1 MHNSHSSSAG
11 PSYSSSH
18 SSRNDPRLTEA
29 VIPTLVLAGLV
40 DYARACGVAPE
51 AWFAGTGLS
60 VALVQQSET
69 LVSFR
74 QAATLIRRAL
84 RSLPADGVGLQLGSR
99 EGLVSFG
106 MLGFAM
112 MSSRTFLEAAE
123 TGIRHHQACGSLM
136 DVSMGFSATEA
147 TLQVYERFPD
157 AELLPFL
164 CEELF
169 SSSLAMT
176 RAMLGHDVFPLRV
189 DLSYPPPTYAA
200 AYRRLFN
207 CPVHFNCDAN
217 RMVLDA
223 VLLNKPLPTHSP
235 VSLSAALDVCRKRIQ
250 PSVLLQD
257 VIVSVEG
264 LLRENFRQR
273 LSMAQIASR
282 LNVTERTLRRHL
294 LDAGQNFS
302 AIRDRVLEQQARS
315 LLNESLLPIATIA
328 TELGFSDLRDFR
340 RAFRRWTGM
349 APMSMRRSQAGV
361 ESEGQV

>member
-1 MHNSHSSSAG
+1 MLTSPNSR
-11 PSYSSSH
+11 SSH
-18 SSRNDPRLTEA
+18 NDPRLTEA

-40 DYARACGVAPE
+40 DYAQVRGVAPE

-60 VALVQQSET
+60 VALVQQPET
-69 LVSFR
+69 LVSYR

-84 RSLPADGVGLQLGSR
+84 RALSADAVGLQLGSR

-112 MSSRTFLEAAE
+112 LSSRTFLEAAE
-123 TGIRHHQACGSLM
+123 TGMQHHQASGSLM
-136 DVSMGFSATEA
+136 DVTMEFSSTTA
-147 TLQVYERFPD
+147 TLQAYERFPD

-169 SSSLAMT
+169 SSSVAMA

-223 VLLNKPLPTHSP
+223 VLLNKPLPMHSP
-235 VSLSAALDVCRKRIQ
+235 VSFSAALEVCRKRIE
-250 PSVLLQD
+250 PTALLQD
-257 VIVSVEG
+257 VIASVEG

-273 LSMAQIASR
+273 LSMAQIANR

-328 TELGFSDLRDFR
+328 AELGFSDLRDFR

-349 APMSMRRSQAGV
+349 APMSVRRSQTGE
-361 ESEGQV
+361 ESEGKA